1 MKYAR
6 VQLLLLPLL
15 IMASAQMVSAQDAQS
30 RLWDAAIAG
39 DTAAIRKAVADGA
52 RVDSL
57 DTRTNRNGRYA
68 LNWAAWYNRV
78 DAVKLLIALKASLE
92 AENNTGFTALS
103 HAAEHG
109 SLEAARILL
118 DGGADPDHANQSG
131 NTPQVI
137 AEARGHTALAT
148 LLEAAPRKKK

>member
-118 DGGADPDHANQSG
+118 DAGADPDHANQSG

-137 AEARGHTALAT
+137 AEARGYTALAT